1 MASNGST
8 IVPADLYRHFFETFQ
23 TTVNVNDP
31 LPVKVG
37 SHSIREN
44 EVDGEIVDWTLQ
56 YLQQK
61 YVVTWTAVI
70 HRSYWFITCLS
81 DIVLHRNCPSKLL
94 AHLASLILW
103 EVRFCISKDDVDGA
117 VNRDVKGDNNMV
129 PLLMCFILNDIHFTG
144 YEPVKLMQLVT
155 SKINNVCFEF
165 LNNQKFES
173 LCTEL
178 SFSNRPLHPVS
189 VHAIRN
195 GRRKMED
202 RHVVIQD
209 LNTICS
215 IRVNKRTMS
224 SKVKSHFIKYFVW
237 QDEIPTSYYAVF
249 DGHAGTDAAF
259 YAASQL
265 HEKMVSNPK
274 FATEP
279 SEALRE
285 AFLATDLAFVTEHE
299 NEVRA
304 AHSFFAEQLDNV
316 SFFCAHRDWKEEQ
329 QRW

>member
-1 MASNGST
+1 M
-8 IVPADLYRHFFETFQ
+8 
-23 TTVNVNDP
+23 
-31 LPVKVG
+31 
-37 SHSIREN
+37 
-44 EVDGEIVDWTLQ
+44 
-56 YLQQK
+56 
-61 YVVTWTAVI
+61 
-70 HRSYWFITCLS
+70 
-81 DIVLHRNCPSKLL
+81 LHRNCPSKLL

-117 VNRDVKGDNNMV
+117 VNRDVKGDSNKHS
-129 PLLMCFILNDIHFTG
+129 LLLCLIFNDIPFIG

-215 IRVNKRTMS
+215 IRVNKKTMTS
-224 SKVKSHFIKYFVW
+224 SKEKVISVNICFDRMIYPQATMPYSMVMQEQTRHFTRLLSFTKNWFPIRNSPRNQVK
-237 QDEIPTSYYAVF
+237 P
-249 DGHAGTDAAF
+249 
-259 YAASQL
+259 
-265 HEKMVSNPK
+265 
-274 FATEP
+274 
-279 SEALRE
+279 
-285 AFLATDLAFVTEHE
+285 
-299 NEVRA
+299 
-304 AHSFFAEQLDNV
+304 
-316 SFFCAHRDWKEEQ
+316 
-329 QRW
+329 